1 MPEENITMI
10 LRILKSNGMPFK
22 FRILLIRKR
31 KPYDRN
37 RCNVD
42 PYLHLEEE
50 LQITRQC
57 LKLIEARF
65 GLAIQTKSARILRD
79 LDILQAI
86 NAKNEMR
93 SSK

>member
-1 MPEENITMI
+1 MI
-10 LRILKSNGMPFK
+10 GTGAM
-22 FRILLIRKR
+22 
-31 KPYDRN
+31 
-37 RCNVD
+37 CD

-57 LKLIEARF
+57 LKLIEKHGF

-86 NAKNEMR
+86 NAKTKCVVQMTR
-93 SSK
+93 QQGIFLS